1 MLSGQLD
8 PLEARKVEKEVS
20 GEIAELSKSFVVASV
35 VKPQDVKDIIAA
47 AENPKGDGDG

>member
-1 MLSGQLD
+1 M
-8 PLEARKVEKEVS
+8 EKEVS
-20 GEIAELSKSFVVASV
+20 GEIAELLKSFVVASV